1 MSTFV
6 TDMPLRGGI
15 HGGLGAEPPD
25 VNSHLKWTLAS
36 APLIL
41 SNMIISLCRTH
52 LLRRH
57 IPNDLTVRCRRIV
70 AVVAAEVDAKF
81 TLLQNSHHIIQQTRC
96 FASEDIQIQLA
107 YELIVDGK
115 VIPQSKVSI
124 QHGSGGAKIEEDG
137 KEVVV
142 FLHGLLGNAKVCRYP
157 FCISY
162 LATFEQLYITYQHIK
177 LILFHLYPHL
187 LESTHT
193 SEEIN
198 QALTPLQC
206 IIT

>member
-1 MSTFV
+1 MSRINKSKY
-6 TDMPLRGGI
+6 DAPYPL
-15 HGGLGAEPPD
+15 
-25 VNSHLKWTLAS
+25 ST
-36 APLIL
+36 PLIL
-41 SNMIISLCRTH
+41 ILLNMIISLCRTH

-81 TLLQNSHHIIQQTRC
+81 TLLQNSHHHHIIQQTRC
-96 FASEDIQIQLA
+96 FASEDIQPQPRLA
-107 YELIVDGK
+107 YELIVDGT

-162 LATFEQLYITYQHIK
+162 LATFEHLYI
-177 LILFHLYPHL
+177 
-187 LESTHT
+187 S
-193 SEEIN
+193 N
-198 QALTPLQC
+198 
-206 IIT
+206 